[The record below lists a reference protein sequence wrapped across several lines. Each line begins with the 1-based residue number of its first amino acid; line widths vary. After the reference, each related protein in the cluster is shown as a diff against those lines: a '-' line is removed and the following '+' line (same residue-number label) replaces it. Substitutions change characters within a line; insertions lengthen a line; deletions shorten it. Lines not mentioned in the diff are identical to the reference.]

1 MYYDKQIHYIDYLE
15 NGEKKYNCGY
25 VKITVSGGR
34 LTLEMQ
40 IKGLYETDDVAAEVM
55 LEGAGTESRIGSVM
69 ILQGGGSFRWEI
81 RDPIK
86 EGEEISVRDGLRYGQ
101 LERIHVHISP
111 RRSLQCVWRK
121 PVAPVVTEEGLSG
134 REEEKLPMQMVP
146 VEEKMPGRE
155 GEKLPMQT
163 VSVEEE
169 MPEREGEK
177 LPMQTVFAEEGLPE
191 RKEEELSTQTVSMK
205 ERLPEP
211 EEEEG
216 LLMQTVSMKER
227 VSEPEE
233 ERPEQP
239 VSKACGM
246 LEPEADMQEIPTA
259 DIPAEM
265 TEASRE
271 ISEAAMP
278 EQSGTR
284 NMKAQQERDSKSPP
298 QTREAQRRSLHG
310 PRTAAM
316 SEDKWR
322 QLWKIY
328 PHIRP
333 FRDEREY
340 LSLWPE
346 DFVVLRSDAYRLAH
360 NSFLL
365 HGYYNYEHLIL
376 TQMSVKGMD
385 RYYIGVPGNFYEKEK
400 QVAIMFGFESFE
412 CRQEP
417 AQEGDFGYYM
427 IRVEL

>member
-34 LTLEMQ
+34 LVLEMQ

-55 LEGAGTESRIGSVM
+55 LEGAGTESRIGSAM

-81 RDPIK
+81 RDPVK
-86 EGEEISVRDGLRYGQ
+86 EGEEMSLREGLRYGQ
-101 LERIHVHISP
+101 LERILVHISP

-121 PVAPVVTEEGLSG
+121 SAAAQAQLPQSEEILPVKQA
-134 REEEKLPMQMVP
+134 
-146 VEEKMPGRE
+146 
-155 GEKLPMQT
+155 
-163 VSVEEE
+163 VS
-169 MPEREGEK
+169 
-177 LPMQTVFAEEGLPE
+177 ALPE
-191 RKEEELSTQTVSMK
+191 EQLSK
-205 ERLPEP
+205 P
-211 EEEEG
+211 EEEV
-216 LLMQTVSMKER
+216 L
-227 VSEPEE
+227 
-233 ERPEQP
+233 PEQP
-239 VSKACGM
+239 VSEGNQ
-246 LEPEADMQEIPTA
+246 LLQPEVLPPEPASAAEVREIPA
-259 DIPAEM
+259 ANIIAEMSREPAELV
-265 TEASRE
+265 RE
-271 ISEAAMP
+271 PAKMVREPAKMADAAQETFGAAMP
-278 EQSGTR
+278 GQRDIR
-284 NMKAQQERDSKSPP
+284 NEEMQQKQYGEEDP
-298 QTREAQRRSLHG
+298 QIRETQRRLHG

-346 DFVVLRSDAYRLAH
+346 DFVVLRSDAYRLSH

-376 TQMSVKGMD
+376 TQMSVNGTN

-417 AQEGDFGYYM
+417 AREGDFGYYM

>member
-25 VKITVSGGR
+25 VKITVSDSR
-34 LTLEMQ
+34 LVLEMQ
-40 IKGLYETDDVAAEVM
+40 IKGLYETDDMSAEVM
-55 LEGAGTESRIGSVM
+55 LEGAGTEYRIGSVL
-69 ILQGGGSFRWEI
+69 IRQGSGSFCWEI
-81 RDPIK
+81 RDPVK
-86 EGEEISVRDGLRYGQ
+86 EGAEISVREGLRYGQ
-101 LERIHVHISP
+101 LQRIHVQLSP

-121 PVAPVVTEEGLSG
+121 SVAPMLTEEVLPG
-134 REEEKLPMQMVP
+134 REEEELPI
-146 VEEKMPGRE
+146 
-155 GEKLPMQT
+155 QT
-163 VSVEEE
+163 VSVEKVL
-169 MPEREGEK
+169 PEH
-177 LPMQTVFAEEGLPE
+177 PISEEGGI
-191 RKEEELSTQTVSMK
+191 
-205 ERLPEP
+205 PEP
-211 EEEEG
+211 E
-216 LLMQTVSMKER
+216 
-227 VSEPEE
+227 PN
-233 ERPEQP
+233 
-239 VSKACGM
+239 
-246 LEPEADMQEIPTA
+246 MQEIPPT
-259 DIPAEM
+259 DIPAEALREPAEM
-265 TEASRE
+265 ADAARE
-271 ISEAAMP
+271 ISGAAVP
-278 EQSGTR
+278 EQPEIRNEDTR
-284 NMKAQQERDSKSPP
+284 QEQDSKEELG
-298 QTREAQRRSLHG
+298 TREAQRRSLHG

-316 SEDKWR
+316 SENKWR
-322 QLWKIY
+322 QLWRIY

-376 TQMSVKGMD
+376 TQMSVKGTD

>member
-1 MYYDKQIHYIDYLE
+1 MYYDKQIRYIDYLE

-25 VKITVSGGR
+25 VKITVSGGQ
-34 LTLEMQ
+34 LILEMQ
-40 IKGLYETDDVAAEVM
+40 IRGLYETDDVAAEVI
-55 LEGAGTESRIGSVM
+55 LEGAGTENRIGSVM
-69 ILQGGGSFRWEI
+69 ILQGSGSFRWEI
-81 RDPIK
+81 RDPVK
-86 EGEEISVRDGLRYGQ
+86 EGEEMTVREGLRYGQ
-101 LERIHVHISP
+101 LERIRVQISP

-121 PVAPVVTEEGLSG
+121 PVLTEEVQLKP
-134 REEEKLPMQMVP
+134 REELPPQQESMEELPPRRENMVELP
-146 VEEKMPGRE
+146 PQQESMEEMSPEQEPEELQLLRE
-155 GEKLPMQT
+155 
-163 VSVEEE
+163 SVEEE
-169 MPEREGEK
+169 LSVFPER
-177 LPMQTVFAEEGLPE
+177 QV
-191 RKEEELSTQTVSMK
+191 
-205 ERLPEP
+205 PEP
-211 EEEEG
+211 EE
-216 LLMQTVSMKER
+216 LPV
-227 VSEPEE
+227 EPE
-233 ERPEQP
+233 
-239 VSKACGM
+239 
-246 LEPEADMQEIPTA
+246 PTA
-259 DIPAEM
+259 ELQEPHEAEISIEEHAKPAEM

-271 ISEAAMP
+271 LPGPAVSEPP
-278 EQSGTR
+278 ETA
-284 NMKAQQERDSKSPP
+284 NAELQQEPSGRQEP

-310 PRTAAM
+310 LRTAAM

-376 TQMSVKGMD
+376 TQMSVKGAD

>member
-1 MYYDKQIHYIDYLE
+1 MYYDKQIRYIDYLE

-34 LTLEMQ
+34 LILEMQ
-40 IKGLYETDDVAAEVM
+40 IRGLYETDDVAAEVI
-55 LEGAGTESRIGSVM
+55 LEGAGTENRIGSVI
-69 ILQGGGSFRWEI
+69 ILQGSGSFRWEI
-81 RDPIK
+81 RDPVK
-86 EGEEISVRDGLRYGQ
+86 EGEEMSVREGLQYGQ
-101 LERIHVHISP
+101 LERIRVQISP

-121 PVAPVVTEEGLSG
+121 PVLTEEVQLKA
-134 REEEKLPMQMVP
+134 REDLLPRREN
-146 VEEKMPGRE
+146 VEEMLPEREPEELTPRRESMEELPPQRENMEELPHQQESMEEMPPE
-155 GEKLPMQT
+155 QEPEELPHQQE
-163 VSVEEE
+163 SVEEE
-169 MPEREGEK
+169 QQPVFPERR
-177 LPMQTVFAEEGLPE
+177 V
-191 RKEEELSTQTVSMK
+191 
-205 ERLPEP
+205 PEP
-211 EEEEG
+211 EEFAEDLEPAAELQEPHGAQISIEEHAKPAEMAEASWELPG
-216 LLMQTVSMKER
+216 AA
-227 VSEPEE
+227 VSEP
-233 ERPEQP
+233 PET
-239 VSKACGM
+239 ANT
-246 LEPEADMQEIPTA
+246 EI
-259 DIPAEM
+259 
-265 TEASRE
+265 
-271 ISEAAMP
+271 
-278 EQSGTR
+278 
-284 NMKAQQERDSKSPP
+284 QQEPSGRQEQ

-310 PRTAAM
+310 PRAAAM

-346 DFVVLRSDAYRLAH
+346 DFVVLRSDDYRLAH

-376 TQMSVKGMD
+376 TQMSVRGAD